1 MNGKSYKTDNKSNQ
15 IVLIVVIAMT
25 FMATL
30 DSSIVNVALPVL
42 SQQLSVPISSIEW
55 VAASYSMIICST
67 ILFFG
72 RLGDIIGK
80 SRIFH
85 IGTILFTLAS
95 LLCGLSTSFA
105 MLIACRFLQGIGA
118 SAYMANN
125 HGIIT
130 ELFPRESRGKALGI
144 LVTAVAIGNMVGPS
158 VGGMILSVFHWNYIF
173 YVNVP
178 FGMIVFLLGIKFL
191 PRGRKKQEKLDI
203 AGSILQFMTTL
214 LFFGSL
220 ILSQQISIFHPYITA
235 GITASIILGIIFIY
249 VEKKKNEPLL
259 DVKIFK
265 SIKFSANLGCA
276 LTSFICIASSSILIP
291 FYLQNALGLSPF
303 CAGLFMMLPPLILA
317 VCSPVFGDI
326 SDKRNPEKVIF
337 VGLLILSL
345 GFFLMSQL
353 TETSSV
359 IFFAV
364 FVSTMAAGQAIFQTA
379 NNALIMSTCPKSKL
393 GIVGSVNSLVRNLG
407 QTVGIT
413 LSTTL
418 LYSFMGNK
426 AGYKVTDYIAGRDDV
441 FIYGMRHV
449 YLILVAICLI
459 GACLTGGQI
468 TFKSSWQAKFRITR
482 SQINYSVKAQTA
494 P

>member
-1 MNGKSYKTDNKSNQ
+1 MNGKSYKTDNKSNN
-15 IVLIVVIAMT
+15 IILIVVIAMT

-42 SQQLSVPISSIEW
+42 SHQLSVPISSIEW

-203 AGSILQFMTTL
+203 AGSILQFVTTL

-235 GITASIILGIIFIY
+235 GITASIILGIIFVY

-317 VCSPVFGDI
+317 VCSPVFGGI

-364 FVSTMAAGQAIFQTA
+364 FVSTTAAGQAIFQPA
-379 NNALIMSTCPKSKL
+379 NNALIMSSCPKSKL

-418 LYSFMGNK
+418 LYSFMSNK
-426 AGYKVTDYIAGRDDV
+426 AGYKITDYIAGRDDV

-459 GACLTGGQI
+459 GTCLTGG
-468 TFKSSWQAKFRITR
+468 RLLL
-482 SQINYSVKAQTA
+482 KAVGRQNLE
-494 P
+494 